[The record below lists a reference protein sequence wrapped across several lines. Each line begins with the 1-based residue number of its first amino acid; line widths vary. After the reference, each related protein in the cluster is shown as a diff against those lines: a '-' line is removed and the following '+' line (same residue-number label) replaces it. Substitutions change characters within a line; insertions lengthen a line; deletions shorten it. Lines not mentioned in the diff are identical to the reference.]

1 MTNILLLGKESA
13 SFADLAAELTKKK
26 DFNVVQVGSGKETLT
41 YVNENKIDVVVAAE
55 LLSDGFALP
64 FVKELMKK
72 HPHINCAMVSSL
84 PPKEFHEVTE
94 GLGLFMQLPINS
106 GAEEANKMMQ
116 FLDSINSLMGQ

>member
-1 MTNILLLGKESA
+1 MSNILLVGKEFA
-13 SFADLAAELTKKK
+13 SLADLAAELTKKK
-26 DFNVVQVGSGKETLT
+26 GFNVVHVGSGKEALNL
-41 YVNENKIDVVVAAE
+41 VQENKIDVVVAAD

-64 FVKELMKK
+64 FVKELMTK

-94 GLGLFMQLPINS
+94 GLGLFMQLPINP
-106 GAEEANKMMQ
+106 GAEEANKMIQ